1 MKNQVIRGIS
11 SSGVEEK
18 LGRRWQEKKKK
29 DQQEVSG
36 EGKLLEVVYRCQWRK
51 SFFHHGWIKA
61 NQMSSAEYSVQTLC
75 TRRKYRTSSD
85 TSHMHHPYKLPK
97 LSIWRIPQ
105 QHYQMLAP
113 ELINSYNKYCTKR
126 HVKKKK
132 KRDWQENFEKLT
144 SLSSFHCISAPS
156 STINLPRLIS
166 VPIQP
171 CVAIVILTSSFTS
184 NFSVS

>member
-126 HVKKKK
+126 HVKKGKK
-132 KRDWQENFEKLT
+132 KRIEKKISKN
-144 SLSSFHCISAPS
+144 SLLFLLSIAFQHLL
-156 STINLPRLIS
+156 LP
-166 VPIQP
+166 
-171 CVAIVILTSSFTS
+171 
-184 NFSVS
+184 

>member
-18 LGRRWQEKKKK
+18 LGRRWQEKKK

-126 HVKKKK
+126 HVKKEKRKK
-132 KRDWQENFEKLT
+132 KGIEKKISKN
-144 SLSSFHCISAPS
+144 SLLFLLSIAFQHLL
-156 STINLPRLIS
+156 LP
-166 VPIQP
+166 
-171 CVAIVILTSSFTS
+171 
-184 NFSVS
+184 